1 MKNLGKCY
9 IKGLGI
15 ILDFGALK
23 HSMNQNTKWIELKT
37 REFIE
42 LTG

>member
-1 MKNLGKCY
+1 M
-9 IKGLGI
+9 KGLRR

-42 LTG
+42 MTG